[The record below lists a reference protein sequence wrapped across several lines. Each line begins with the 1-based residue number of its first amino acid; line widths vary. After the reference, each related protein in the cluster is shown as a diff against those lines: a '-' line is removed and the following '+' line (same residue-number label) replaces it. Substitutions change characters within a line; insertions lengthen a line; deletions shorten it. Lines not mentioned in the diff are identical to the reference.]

1 MQPYDEIIWLKER
14 LDIALN
20 AIAQLQEE
28 NQRLKDEIATLKEQ
42 KPRPKIPPSALEG
55 AKSKDKQNDKNK
67 ISRGKHPRHKKT
79 AHLEIHAKNRIKP
92 ESIPSEAVFKGYQKF
107 TVQDI
112 ILRPYNTVFELERWQ
127 LPDGT
132 YVTGKLPENIQG
144 HYGPQQVSLMSSFD
158 LSVGSTRRDI
168 IANSSH

>member
-67 ISRGKHPRHKKT
+67 ISREKHPRHKKT

-92 ESIPSEAVFKGYQKF
+92 ESILFAQLKEIGVLISAGQLSNILI
-107 TVQDI
+107 QDQI
-112 ILRPYNTVFELERWQ
+112 YESN
-127 LPDGT
+127 G
-132 YVTGKLPENIQG
+132 
-144 HYGPQQVSLMSSFD
+144 M
-158 LSVGSTRRDI
+158 GSIFARNQYKIGGSRQ
-168 IANSSH
+168 